1 MISRRTPRDAPR
13 VLWLAVFLA
22 GLFLAVPASA
32 CLWDYDT
39 LLMERSR
46 FPDTLELI
54 TGKFRRHSTEFY
66 AWRIEDRLQKLEKE
80 PENLA
85 WLDDLGVA
93 YDKTGQHAKAVE
105 TMQRKEAI
113 RPGLYETAAN
123 RGTFLIHSGNFEEGL
138 VHIRRAIEINPDAH
152 FGREVYQQRL
162 VEYVLESRSRGRTGL
177 PLRDLET
184 ERGFVEFLSGATLS
198 GNESKI
204 DWIDA
209 AEARKALKGV
219 LGMMRFGHHD
229 SPVLLEALGD
239 LLSFRAMDDG
249 KRLAARAYLKASYEA
264 DDEAARKAYR
274 TLARQALNMQTIHP
288 ATTSELT
295 VEPLEATFRVEL
307 SEAREWYEQLE
318 ADELRWIREGKDAD
332 AEFARK
338 YFAEP
343 TVSDSSWRTWVNLLW
358 DPWLASGLA
367 LVALVAAFVIFRR
380 RRRGKRSI

>member
-1 MISRRTPRDAPR
+1 
-13 VLWLAVFLA
+13 
-22 GLFLAVPASA
+22 
-32 CLWDYDT
+32 
-39 LLMERSR
+39 
-46 FPDTLELI
+46 
-54 TGKFRRHSTEFY
+54 
-66 AWRIEDRLQKLEKE
+66 
-80 PENLA
+80 
-85 WLDDLGVA
+85 
-93 YDKTGQHAKAVE
+93 
-105 TMQRKEAI
+105 
-113 RPGLYETAAN
+113 
-123 RGTFLIHSGNFEEGL
+123 
-138 VHIRRAIEINPDAH
+138 
-152 FGREVYQQRL
+152 
-162 VEYVLESRSRGRTGL
+162 
-177 PLRDLET
+177 
-184 ERGFVEFLSGATLS
+184 
-198 GNESKI
+198 
-204 DWIDA
+204 
-209 AEARKALKGV
+209 
-219 LGMMRFGHHD
+219 MRFGHHD